1 VTGRRLVAA
10 AIGFLFVGNLGAF
23 AGGATTAGT
32 LTVQGDGWQVLS
44 LPYNGSV
51 AHSLFQAPGDLN
63 GDGYDD
69 LLLWRGENASTRGF
83 VLFNGSYSGIDGAH
97 PRFAGAGVPA
107 SLSDTGNP
115 FSLDSRPLR
124 VDANGDGL
132 NDVVGWY
139 WAPNG
144 CREND
149 GINIVMG
156 CTAAVVS
163 QDEIAWGNRTR
174 PLYLDTQFSDCC
186 LVNQDGREG
195 LPNFA
200 VLLPPVRPGTDAA
213 ILTERLTPRNPADGS
228 PAVTR
233 FTLLFF
239 ANGSAQG
246 PPEEWAVPEPTP
258 LRANPD
264 PPLFLAALD
273 FDRDGLADI
282 VTWSPPGAG
291 PTGPMPG
298 VLTVYNGSEAGP
310 AVDSPTAFAIAAQ
323 AVLFGDFNFDGH
335 PDLASY
341 SFVPPPP
348 MGPGLPAMHVNVQF
362 WGHAGINPQPT
373 DFVDLYGPSIF
384 ASQPLPKLQ
393 LADIDANGRPDFV
406 SLKYDTTSA
415 FTGHLLV
422 DVFLNPY
429 ICGDGDPPNPCAV
442 LDANKGAF
450 ASFSSEIAISGSDI
464 YASDAGLRLN
474 LQSDFDGDGLR
485 DITVGYF
492 GGNAME
498 RGRTSTS
505 GFVAVMYG
513 RTVIDQVYG
522 VWIDADP
529 GGMVYPLYRDYTIT
543 ARSSNIPSNGT
554 IRVAFPGSPAS
565 PYLEIDVATLTVTS
579 SDSTMVEARGNA
591 VLNSVTCIR
600 APCPSTIAI
609 PLAFNWSF
617 PSSGPFGIVLMHQA
631 SPNATLT
638 GIAGTPRAARF
649 SAATELVGSLAAES
663 DGRPI
668 ASGGWVRGGTVVN
681 FTSTLSLQF
690 VGSHGIRPADPIV
703 WVLDGRSAGPGT
715 SIVSLYSADTLNT
728 SLTAPAS
735 NKLDWLDYAT
745 VAALPAPAGLPRYNL
760 TLSVDASPPQFGDH
774 VPLQS
779 EWITSLPAFVA
790 VQVFDNESGVDPERI
805 ELSWENDGAP
815 FVRWVQADYMPG
827 QTAAEVIGHA
837 LLSLPEGNL
846 SNVIWRAWDRVG
858 NGPVESS
865 IFGLKVDT
873 ANLTFRAPRPAVS
886 DWWTASSVNASVT
899 LVPTVSGIDPHSL
912 EFRYSVG
919 GLFEFGA
926 WSAVP
931 PPVPVAGGIR
941 LSSVLEL
948 HEGDANWV
956 QWRAQSIAAADY
968 GYSDF
973 YQIRVDSLRPQFGE
987 YFLDLRQEKPQPGA
1001 ILPHSPV
1008 RLEFTAHEGS
1018 PRGFPQLG
1026 LDLSQGSGTYA
1037 LKTPGQAD
1045 FGPDHAMG
1053 LVASTPDN
1061 WTGTFSSVV
1070 TLDRG
1075 DWQVRYTIHEMGGL
1089 SSDVFYPFR
1098 VNELPTVR
1106 VISDPVNFTALVN
1119 GTLTLSATATDP
1131 EGSPLLFG
1139 WAACPSGPTP
1149 RPPQFLSNNT
1159 SLVFSPGQAGVLRTN
1174 EPRVVQVCLVV
1185 RDDLDG
1191 VVRLNFTIHVTPPP
1205 AAPPP
1210 GTPPPGGS
1218 GSPAVVS
1225 TNADAGIAIALL
1237 VGAGVVAAL
1246 VLILRRRRTPPDNL

>member
-1 VTGRRLVAA
+1 MTGRRLVAA
-10 AIGFLFVGNLGAF
+10 GIGFLFVGNLAAF
-23 AGGATTAGT
+23 VGGATTAGS
-32 LTVQGDGWQVLS
+32 LSVQGDGWQVLG
-44 LPYNGSV
+44 LPDNMTV

-63 GDGYDD
+63 GDRYDD
-69 LLLWRGENASTRGF
+69 LIVWRGENTSARGF
-83 VLFNGSYSGIDGAH
+83 VLFNGSPVGIDGAN
-97 PRFAGAGVPA
+97 PRFAGGGVPG

-115 FSLDSRPLR
+115 FSLDSRPSR
-124 VDANGDGL
+124 VDANRDGFH
-132 NDVVGWY
+132 DVAGWF

-144 CREND
+144 CGED
-149 GINIVMG
+149 PIDV
-156 CTAAVVS
+156 CTQEVVS
-163 QDEIAWGNRTR
+163 QDIVAWGNRTR
-174 PLYLDTQFSDCC
+174 PLYWDTPFSDCC
-186 LVNQDGREG
+186 IISENGRQG

-200 VLLPPVRPGTDAA
+200 TLLPPVQAGTNAA
-213 ILTERLTPRNPADGS
+213 ILTERLTPRNPLDGS
-228 PAVTR
+228 RAATH
-233 FTLLFF
+233 FTLIPI
-239 ANGSAQG
+239 ANGTPQG
-246 PPEEWAVPEPTP
+246 APFEWAAPEPTP
-258 LRANPD
+258 LGAQPR
-264 PPLFLAALD
+264 PPLFLAAPD
-273 FDRDGLADI
+273 FDSDGSADI
-282 VTWSPPGAG
+282 VTWSQPEPT
-291 PTGPMPG
+291 PTGPTPG
-298 VLTVYNGSEAGP
+298 VLTIYNGSANGP
-310 AVDSPTAFAIAAQ
+310 SLDAPSVLPIAAPN
-323 AVLFGDFNFDGH
+323 VLIGDFNGDGH
-335 PDLASY
+335 PDVASY
-341 SFVPPPP
+341 AFVPPPP
-348 MGPGLPAMHVNVQF
+348 MGPGLPALHVEVRF
-362 WGHAGINPQPT
+362 WRSNGIDAQPT

-384 ASQPLPKLQ
+384 ASQPLAKLQ

-406 SLKYDTTSA
+406 AVKYDTTSA
-415 FTGHLLV
+415 TSGHLLV
-422 DVFLNPY
+422 DVFLNPF
-429 ICGDGDPPNPCAV
+429 ICGDGDPPNPCSV
-442 LDANKGAF
+442 VNANKA
-450 ASFSSEIAISGSDI
+450 ASPSYSSELSIAGSDI
-464 YASDAGLRLN
+464 YAGDEGVRVN

-492 GGNAME
+492 GGNGPGP
-498 RGRTSTS
+498 RRSSTS

-513 RTVIDQVYG
+513 RTVLERVYG
-522 VWIDADP
+522 VSIDADP

-543 ARSSNIPSNGT
+543 ARFGNMPTNGT
-554 IRVAFPGSPAS
+554 IRVEFPGFPAS
-565 PYLEIDVATLTVTS
+565 PNLEIDTSTLAVTS
-579 SDSTMVEARGNA
+579 SDPTMVEARGDA

-600 APCPSTIAI
+600 APCPSTLAI

-617 PSSGPFGIVLMHQA
+617 PSGGPFGIVFTHQA
-631 SPNATLT
+631 SPNATFT
-638 GIAGTPRAARF
+638 GMAGTPRAARF
-649 SAATELVGSLAAES
+649 LAATELVGGLSAES

-668 ASGGWVRGGTVVN
+668 ASGGWVRGGATVN

-690 VGSHGIRPADPIV
+690 AGSHGIRPTDPFV
-703 WVLDGRSAGPGT
+703 WVLDGRSAGPGS
-715 SIVSLYSADTLNT
+715 SIVSIYSGGTLNA
-728 SLTAPAS
+728 SLKAPAS
-735 NKLDWLDYAT
+735 TKLEWLDFAT
-745 VAALPAPAGLPRYNL
+745 VSGLPAPAGSPRFNL
-760 TLSVDASPPQFGDH
+760 TLSVDAEPPQFGDH

-837 LLSLPEGNL
+837 LLSLPEGDL

-873 ANLTFRAPRPAVS
+873 ANLTFRDPRPASS

-912 EFRYSVG
+912 EFRYSAG
-919 GLFEFGA
+919 GLFEFGT

-948 HEGDANWV
+948 HEGEANWV

-987 YFLDLRQEKPQPGA
+987 YFLDLRQEKPQPFA
-1001 ILPHSPV
+1001 VLPYGPT

-1018 PRGFPQLG
+1018 PQGFPQLG
-1026 LDLSQGSGTYA
+1026 LDLSHGSGTYA
-1037 LKTPGQAD
+1037 LKGPGQAD
-1045 FGPDHAMG
+1045 FGPEHAMD

-1061 WTGTFSSVV
+1061 WTGTFSSLV

-1075 DWQVRYTIHEMGGL
+1075 DWQVRYTIHEVGGL
-1089 SSDVFYPFR
+1089 TSFVFYPFR

-1106 VISDPVNFTALVN
+1106 VISDPANFTTLVN
-1119 GTLTLSATATDP
+1119 GTLALTATATDP

-1139 WAACPSGPTP
+1139 WAVCPSAPTP

-1159 SLVFSPGQAGVLRTN
+1159 SLVFSPGQTGVLRTG

-1185 RDDLDG
+1185 RDDIDG
-1191 VVRLNFTIHVTPPP
+1191 IVRLNFTIHVIPPP

-1225 TNADAGIAIALL
+1225 TNADVGIARAFL
-1237 VGAGVVAAL
+1237 VGAGAVAAL
-1246 VLILRRRRTPPDNL
+1246 VIILRRRRAPPDNL